1 MMCVFFIGIG
11 LSAIGTSS
19 ADTPLEMAFW
29 LFGLGMFAS
38 IYHPVGLAMIA
49 KGDKK
54 MGLDIAVNGVWGNM
68 GVGFA
73 AFITGLMID
82 QMGWRSAFWLPGG
95 VFGRAGFAVFFP
107 SKR

>member
-1 MMCVFFIGIG
+1 MAAFLWPAYSYSTAGFIAFGLFSCLPDGLLTDGAGRHDVVFFIGIG

-54 MGLDIAVNGVWGNM
+54 MGLDIAVNGVWEIWGR
-68 GVGFA
+68 FA
-73 AFITGLMID
+73 PL
-82 QMGWRSAFWLPGG
+82 
-95 VFGRAGFAVFFP
+95 
-107 SKR
+107 